1 MQQYGAKPATEGS
14 AITAIVLGIAGIIVL
29 PLFLSIPAIIVGKNA
44 QKKIDAS
51 GGTLGGTELA
61 KAAVVCGWIG
71 TALGSLFVIAFIVIV
86 FVSAVSIED
95 EITSGLPAA
104 LSMAWS

>member
-29 PLFLSIPAIIVGKNA
+29 PLILSIPAIIVGKNA

-51 GGTLGGTELA
+51 GGTLGGAELA

-71 TALGSLFVIAFIVIV
+71 TAIGLLFVVGFIVI
-86 FVSAVSIED
+86 AIASIASVED
-95 EITSGLPAA
+95 ELTSGLPAV
-104 LSMAWS
+104 LSMVRS

>member
-29 PLFLSIPAIIVGKNA
+29 PLILSIPAIIVGKNA

-51 GGTLGGTELA
+51 GGALGGTELA

-71 TALGSLFVIAFIVIV
+71 TAIGLLFVVGFIVI
-86 FVSAVSIED
+86 AIVSIASVEN
-95 EITSGLPAA
+95 EITSGFPAV
-104 LSMAWS
+104 LSMARS

>member
-14 AITAIVLGIAGIIVL
+14 AITALVLGIAGIFVL

-51 GGTLGGTELA
+51 GGSLGGTEMA

-71 TALGSLFVIAFIVIV
+71 TAIGILFVIGFIVI
-86 FVSAVSIED
+86 AVASVASVED
-95 EITSGLPAA
+95 EMTSGLAA
-104 LSMAWS
+104 VLSMARS

>member
-29 PLFLSIPAIIVGKNA
+29 PLILSIPAIIVGKNA

-71 TALGSLFVIAFIVIV
+71 TAIGLLFVVALIVIAIASV
-86 FVSAVSIED
+86 ASVED
-95 EITSGLPAA
+95 DITSGLPAV
-104 LSMAWS
+104 LSMALS